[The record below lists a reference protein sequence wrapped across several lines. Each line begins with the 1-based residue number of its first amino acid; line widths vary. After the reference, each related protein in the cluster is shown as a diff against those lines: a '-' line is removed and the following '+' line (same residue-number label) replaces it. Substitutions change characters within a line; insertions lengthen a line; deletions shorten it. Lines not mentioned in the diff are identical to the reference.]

1 MDFNLSPYFDDFDE
15 NNEFYKILFRPGAAV
30 QAREMNQLQSIL
42 QNQVAK
48 VGDHLFKDGSMVIPG
63 NVQYND
69 KLNYLK
75 VDSVSLGTDDA
86 GAALSLDYL
95 EDKVLVQ
102 NTDGTGVNA
111 IVVKAIPANAATGDP
126 ITLVVLYNSNNE
138 TPDGVS
144 TDKVFQPSSTIYVK
158 DETTRTIAVNGSL
171 TYSGRSVVANVQE
184 GIFYLAKHFVKV
196 QTQKISVKT
205 YADIVSDINARIG
218 IKFTE
223 SIVTSDTDSTL
234 FDNANGTPNFAAPG
248 AHRYKITAEFI
259 QVDLNDSPEN
269 FYELIRIEDGVLQSL
284 QNKTQYNIL
293 EETLARRTYDESG
306 NYVVQDFKFDLREAR
321 NNNRGK
327 WSATQVYQARD
338 LVYSNVSS
346 ATTRYFECIQGG
358 TSGSSEPAG
367 LSNSSVDELTVVT
380 DNSVKWRYISNPVGN
395 RGVSVDGSSSNL
407 TAVFGLGRAYVQGYE
422 INKVANSNLTIAKG
436 RDVVTENN
444 RSIFLPQGNYVY
456 VDKKYTWGL
465 PDIRQ
470 GPAVELYDRFAD
482 LRRTKQGYGQRVGS
496 ARIIFAEPDARGAI
510 RLGLT
515 DINMLPNKGF
525 DRDANS
531 IIIPDAVTSNVTT
544 TSFTQTGLIEFPGS
558 AVGLTYLPLGE
569 RVNFT
574 AQLSGSTLTVT
585 GAGNTQF
592 SKSLRVGDNIVIG
605 GTSSHSVTCSYTVI
619 SIASDTTMTVSG
631 PALTPTVTDPG
642 TSLFVRVAANT
653 VVGLATSVLSVIS
666 TNFQAEYRPGDVIY
680 LGTATA
686 ANTATVIAVQSDNR
700 MFVSSTGITAGTRQ
714 YQGSAHGQY
723 HSGRSATFSAD
734 VFGSYANGINARKLT
749 GLYSITNFSGGAT
762 TITIGNAIRI
772 NGTNDAKLLSEL
784 AVNDYVN
791 INNNRIFVTK
801 ISSNTIAY
809 GVSFDGNTVGASTT
823 YPAFRINNNLNDTKY
838 STLLFPVATATN
850 SITDNQYTIY
860 KCQTGVTVTLSATT
874 CVVTL
879 DSASGTAAAEQP
891 SYNPAD
897 YLVSTDTFGAA
908 STSYNISAVSVA
920 GNNITLTTTGTW
932 ASTALKVIYPVIR
945 GAATNTDLGRA
956 RTKTLTF
963 NYFDTYLT
971 TSEAIKT
978 TLALSKTDGSRIVK
992 VLQASTFVAAWTDVV
1007 AAAATDV
1014 TNRYVLDNGQRDSYY
1029 GAASAVLK
1037 AGFPPPSG
1045 SIRVYYDYYEHGAGD
1060 FFARSSY
1067 DTTTTPYET
1076 IPSYRGQN
1084 LGDVLDFRTSVNP
1097 STGLLTGSAP
1107 PKFNTAFTADIS
1119 YYLGR
1124 KEMIFLDR
1132 SGEFYSVSGAPDK
1145 RPQNPRVTESTNAI
1159 NLYNIE
1165 VKPYTR
1171 SSEYPDVTEQKI
1183 DNRRYTMKDIGRIE
1197 KRVANLEETTALSLL
1212 ESKASGL
1219 QIRDNLDSTL
1229 ERYKTGFF
1237 VDNFQDATNADLNG
1251 DTHFTID
1258 FQNQILNPWVEYNSI
1273 PLVEKINYTAS
1284 TFTSSELVF
1293 LNAARSVEN
1302 YKITGDLLTLNY
1314 TTANLIKQDL
1324 ATTSISVAPFLNV
1337 SFIGNLNVHPSTDVY
1352 ENITT
1357 VNKVA
1362 IDDSKLTPAGLA
1374 EMVARYRASG
1384 DRRPYTVGVETV
1396 TVFTGTTTKTDFV
1409 PFCRANTLLIRG
1421 YGFKPNTKVYPF
1433 FDDLPVEDYC
1443 TGAVKL
1449 TFDSMPV
1456 LDFTGTRANAKTEW
1470 PRWRGLAESIDVQEV
1485 VRSRLV
1491 SKNKKGETW
1500 VYDYGWFR
1508 RAPKPKDFHRNLPSA
1523 VNRDAFRK
1531 ALEVGPVVYYYESG
1545 KVVGSAVAVHQEG
1558 TTLFL
1563 VNGRGKLA
1571 DSFIRSAGTVSYAA
1585 GVFYVSV
1592 DGADPKYVNTTV
1604 TAAGALTQDS
1614 SGFLYTDVN
1623 GTVICLFD
1631 LPDTDTLKF
1640 LSGLKPVVIT
1650 DSPDND
1656 PDLWFT
1662 RGAATYYVE
1671 GYETLITRNYMATKT
1686 YAARPYDPIAQ
1697 SFSLPSQYTNGAFIT
1712 DIDIFFQ
1719 AKPSKEAAPVMLE
1732 IRSCDST
1739 GRPSADELLPGT
1751 GVVKMPAD
1759 ITVDATRGRIPTKF
1773 TFDAPVYLMPGKNY
1787 AMVLRSDSTNYRVWV
1802 ATLGQNDVVNAS
1814 SSYNTQATFGS
1825 LFKSQDGILWTE
1837 DQLTDIKFTINRA
1850 VFSTADAGATFR
1862 CVNHTLNSE
1871 LLPNNP
1877 LTFEHGSNKIRVGHK
1892 NHGFA
1897 SGDTVRLYSPSY
1909 GAEGLADS
1917 TRRLNNIPYGEI
1929 LGNYISSGTTLAEY
1943 RSDLAAAAS
1952 HSRLLI
1958 SDVTYDTYTVT
1969 VSSLADLGAT
1979 AITGLTTVAQGGGDW
1994 IGLSNKLYQVVKPNV
2009 RALTFEP
2016 TTLSMNARMLRGFD
2030 YDNDA
2035 ETRTG
2040 PYSWISKPLNI
2051 NTHNILDTSCI
2062 ILAEVNEYDRVD
2074 TSYLVSAGL
2083 GGPQVWTNSF
2093 IGEITLA
2100 TADDAVS
2107 PAIDLS
2113 TLNLDTVQHRIDNP
2127 TYANRIGT
2135 FPTIF
2140 STSDLTIIDLICS
2153 GNTTVSFDGNLETI
2167 NTATPGL
2174 FSNIVPGRYIS
2185 VNGSVLNTNTSVGIL
2200 VTGVNETGTTIFTSS
2215 LLTTEQAG
2223 SSITILQFNDFT
2235 DEATTLAGSADS
2247 KFITKVINLVN
2258 PATQIKLLIEAC
2270 VPSVADFDIYYK
2282 IGASTTNFDNV
2293 AWTKY
2298 IAPFQSGTTSSYV
2311 NIVKSDVRGVFT
2323 DIEFNISNY
2332 DAQYNTIDLTPFTAF
2347 QIKLVMRSSNAARIP
2362 QFRNLRAIAH
2372 A

>member
-1 MDFNLSPYFDDFDE
+1 MDFNITPYFDDFDE
-15 NNEFYKILFRPGAAV
+15 NKEFYKILFRPGAAV

-75 VDSVSLGTDDA
+75 VDSISLGTDEN
-86 GAALSLDYL
+86 GAALTLDYL
-95 EDKVLVQ
+95 EDKILVQ
-102 NTDGTGVNA
+102 NTDGSGVNA

-144 TDKVFQPSSTIYVK
+144 TDKVFPANATIYVK
-158 DETTRTIAVNGSL
+158 DETTRTAIVNGST
-171 TYSGRSVVANVQE
+171 TYSGRSVVASLQE
-184 GIFYLAKHFVKV
+184 GIYYLAKHFVKV
-196 QTQKISVKT
+196 QSQKVSVKT
-205 YADIVSDINARIG
+205 YADTVADINARIG
-218 IKFTE
+218 VQFTE
-223 SIVTSDTDSTL
+223 SIVTSDTDSSL
-234 FDNANGTPNFAAPG
+234 YDNASGTPNFAAPG
-248 AHRYKITAEFI
+248 AHRYKISAEFVQI
-259 QVDLNDSPEN
+259 GLDESPEN
-269 FYELIRIEDGVLQSL
+269 FFELIRIEDGVLQSL

-293 EETLARRTYDESG
+293 EETLARRTFDESG
-306 NYVVQDFKFDLREAR
+306 NYVVNDFKFDLREAR

-327 WSATQVYQARD
+327 WAATQVYQARD

-346 ATTRYFECIQGG
+346 SSIRYYECIQGG
-358 TSGSSEPAG
+358 TSGSSEPGG
-367 LSNSSVDELTVVT
+367 LSNTGLDETTVVT
-380 DNSVKWRYISNPVGN
+380 DNSVKWRYTSNPVGN
-395 RGVSVDGSSSNL
+395 RGVSVSGSSSNL

-422 INKVANSNLTIAKG
+422 INKVANSNLTISKG
-436 RDVVTENN
+436 RDVFTENN
-444 RSIFLPQGNYVY
+444 RSIFLPQGNFVY
-456 VDKKYTWGL
+456 VDTKYTWGL

-470 GPAVELYDRFAD
+470 APPVELYDRFAN
-482 LRRTKQGYGQRVGS
+482 LARTKQGYGNKVGT
-496 ARIIFAEPDARGAI
+496 ARITFAEPDGRGAI

-515 DINMLPNKGF
+515 DITMLPGKGF

-531 IIIPDAVTSNVTT
+531 IIIADAVTSNVTT
-544 TSFTQTGLIEFPGS
+544 TSFTQTGLIEFAGS
-558 AVGLTYLPLGE
+558 AAGLTYLPLGT
-569 RVNFT
+569 RVNYT
-574 AQLSGSTLTVT
+574 PQVSGSALTVT
-585 GAGNTQF
+585 GSHGAQF
-592 SKSLRVGDNIVIG
+592 SKDLRVGDNIVIG
-605 GTSSHSVTCSYTVI
+605 GTSSHSVTCSYTVV
-619 SIASDTTMTVSG
+619 SIASDLSMTVSG
-631 PALTPTVTDPG
+631 PALSTTQTDPG
-642 TSLFVRVAANT
+642 TSVFLRVPANT
-653 VVGLATSVLSVIS
+653 VIGLASSIQSVIS
-666 TNFQAEYRPGDVIY
+666 TNFQAEYRPGDVIW
-680 LGTATA
+680 LQTASA
-686 ANTATVIAVQSDNR
+686 ANTATVIAVQTDNR
-700 MFVSSTGITAGTRQ
+700 MIVSSAGITAGVRQ
-714 YQGSAHGQY
+714 YQGQVHGQY

-749 GLYSITNFSGGAT
+749 GLYSLTNFSGGAT
-762 TITIGNAIRI
+762 TITIGNAVRI
-772 NGTNDAKLLSEL
+772 TGTNDAKLLSEL

-791 INNNRIFVTK
+791 INNNRLFITK

-809 GVSFDGNTVGASTT
+809 GVSYDGNTVGATTT
-823 YPAFRINNNLNDTKY
+823 YPAFRINNNLNNTKY
-838 STLLFPVATATN
+838 TTLLFPVATATN
-850 SITDNQYTIY
+850 TITDNQYTVY

-897 YLVSTDTFGAA
+897 YLVSTDTYGAA

-945 GAATNTDLGRA
+945 GAATNADLGRA

-963 NYFDTYLT
+963 NYYDTYLT
-971 TSEAIKT
+971 TSDAIRT
-978 TLALSKTDGSRIVK
+978 TLPLGKTDVNRIVK
-992 VLQASTFVAAWTDVV
+992 VLQASTFVGTWNDVV
-1007 AAAATDV
+1007 TAAATDV
-1014 TNRYVLDNGQRDSYY
+1014 TNRYVLDSGQRDSYY
-1029 GAASAVLK
+1029 GAGSAVLK
-1037 AGFPPPSG
+1037 AGSPNPTG
-1045 SIRVYYDYYEHGAGD
+1045 SIRVFYDYFEHGAGD

-1067 DTTTTPYET
+1067 DPTTTPYET
-1076 IPSYRGQN
+1076 IPTYKGQN

-1097 STGLLTGSAP
+1097 STGLLIGSAP
-1107 PKFNTAFTADIS
+1107 PKFNSAFTADIS

-1132 SGEFYSVSGAPDK
+1132 SGTFYSVSGSPDK
-1145 RPQNPRVTESTNAI
+1145 RPENPRVTDSNNAI

-1171 SSEYPDVTEQKI
+1171 SAEYPDVTEQKI
-1183 DNRRYTMKDIGRIE
+1183 ENRRYTMKDIGRID
-1197 KRVANLEETTALSLL
+1197 KRVTSLEETTALSLL

-1237 VDNFQDATNADLNG
+1237 VDNFNDATNADLNG
-1251 DTHFTID
+1251 DTHFSID
-1258 FQNQILNPWVEYNSI
+1258 FTRGILNPWVEYNSI

-1284 TFTSSELVF
+1284 SFTSSELVF
-1293 LNAARSVEN
+1293 LDAARTTEN
-1302 YKITGDLLTLNY
+1302 YKVQGDLLTLNY
-1314 TTANLIKQDL
+1314 TTANLIKQVI
-1324 ATTSISVAPFLNV
+1324 ATTSISVAPFLNA
-1337 SFIGNLNVHPSTDVY
+1337 SFIGNLNVHPATDVY

-1362 IDDSKLTPAGLA
+1362 VDDSKLTPAGLA

-1396 TVFTGTTTKTDFV
+1396 TVFTGTTKQTDFV

-1433 FDDLPVEDYC
+1433 FDDFPVENYV

-1470 PRWRGLAESIDVQEV
+1470 PRWRSICQSLDVQEV
-1485 VRSRLV
+1485 VRSRLI
-1491 SKNKKGETW
+1491 KKDKKGETW

-1508 RAPKPKDFHRNLPSA
+1508 RAPKPRDYHGNLPAA
-1523 VNRDAFRK
+1523 VNRDQFRK
-1531 ALEVGPVVYYYESG
+1531 ALEVGPVVYYYEG
-1545 KVVGSAVAVHQEG
+1545 GRVVGSAVAVHQNG
-1558 TTLFL
+1558 TTLYL

-1571 DSFIRSAGTVSYAA
+1571 DSYIRSAGTVSYAS

-1604 TAAGALTQDS
+1604 SAATALTQGADD
-1614 SGFLYTDVN
+1614 FLYTDSE

-1650 DSPDND
+1650 DNPDND
-1656 PDLWFT
+1656 PDDWYT

-1671 GYETLITRNYMATKT
+1671 GYETLITRNYTSTKT

-1697 SFSLPSQYTNGAFIT
+1697 SFILPSQYTNGAFIT
-1712 DIDIFFQ
+1712 DVDFFFQ
-1719 AKPSKEAAPVMLE
+1719 AKPSKELAPVMLE
-1732 IRSCDST
+1732 IRTCDST
-1739 GRPSADELLPGT
+1739 GRPSGDELVPNT
-1751 GVVKMPAD
+1751 DVVKMPSE
-1759 ITVDATRGRIPTKF
+1759 ITVDATQGRIATKF
-1773 TFDAPVYLMPGKNY
+1773 TFRAPVYLQPGKNY
-1787 AMVLRSDSTNYRVWV
+1787 ALVLRSDSTNYRVWA

-1825 LFKSQDGILWTE
+1825 LFKSQDGTLWTE
-1837 DQLTDIKFTINRA
+1837 DQLTDLKFNINRA
-1850 VFSTADAGATFR
+1850 VFNTADAGATFR
-1862 CVNHTLNSE
+1862 FVNNADQGQ

-1877 LTFEHGSNKIRVGHK
+1877 LTFMHGSNKIRVGHK

-1909 GAEGLADS
+1909 GAVGLADS
-1917 TRRLNNIPYGEI
+1917 TRRFNGIPYGEI
-1929 LGNYISSGTTLAEY
+1929 LGNYISSGTTLAYY
-1943 RSDLAAAAS
+1943 RSDDAYAAS

-1958 SDVTYDTYTVT
+1958 SDVTVDTYTVT
-1969 VSSLADLGAT
+1969 VSSVADLGAT

-1994 IGLSNKLYQVVKPNV
+1994 IGLNNKLYQIVKPNV

-2016 TTLSMNARMLRGFD
+2016 TTLSLTAKMLRGFD
-2030 YDNDA
+2030 YDADA
-2035 ETRTG
+2035 ETRSS
-2040 PYSWISKPLNI
+2040 PYTWITKQLNI
-2051 NTHNILDTSCI
+2051 NTDNILDTSCI
-2062 ILAEVNEYDRVD
+2062 ILADVNEYDRVD

-2093 IGEITLA
+2093 IGALTLS
-2100 TADDAVS
+2100 TTDDAVS

-2113 TLNLDTVQHRIDNP
+2113 TLNLDLVQHRIDNP

-2135 FPTIF
+2135 FPAIF
-2140 STSDLTIIDLICS
+2140 QTSDLVIVDLICS
-2153 GNTTVSFDGNLETI
+2153 GNTTVAFDGNLETI

-2174 FSNIVPGRYIS
+2174 FSNVIPGRYITIR
-2185 VNGSVLNTNTSVGIL
+2185 GSVQNTYTSTGIL
-2200 VTGVNETGTTIFTSS
+2200 VTGVNDIGTVIYTSS
-2215 LLTTEQAG
+2215 NIVTELAG
-2223 SSITILQFNDFT
+2223 SSITIQQFNDFT
-2235 DEATTLAGSADS
+2235 EENTTLAGSTDS

-2258 PATQIKLLIEAC
+2258 PATQIKLLIESC
-2270 VPSVADFDIYYK
+2270 VPSVADFDVYYK
-2282 IGASTTNFDNV
+2282 LGTPTTNFDTV

-2298 IAPFQSGTTSSYV
+2298 VAPFQSGTTSSYV

-2332 DAQYNTIDLTPFTAF
+2332 DAQFNTVDLTPFTAF